1 MKDKNFA
8 FLDIIYFAF
17 SYIIKFTL
25 KIYQKENLI
34 LSVVY
39 QNLSYQKGNNR
50 IINFKIKNPSGGCEN
65 EPRKISS
72 STSNIPSCST

>member
-34 LSVVY
+34 SRIVY
-39 QNLSYQKGNNR
+39 QNLSYQRRNNR
-50 IINFKIKNPSGGCEN
+50 ILFFTIFFI
-65 EPRKISS
+65 
-72 STSNIPSCST
+72 

>member
-39 QNLSYQKGNNR
+39 QNLSYQRRNNR
-50 IINFKIKNPSGGCEN
+50 ILLFLQYFI
-65 EPRKISS
+65 
-72 STSNIPSCST
+72 

>member
-25 KIYQKENLI
+25 KIYQKENLS

-39 QNLSYQKGNNR
+39 QNLSYQRRNNR
-50 IINFKIKNPSGGCEN
+50 IIKSSIKKIIKK
-65 EPRKISS
+65 KI
-72 STSNIPSCST
+72 

>member
-34 LSVVY
+34 SRIVY
-39 QNLSYQKGNNR
+39 QNLSYQRRNNR
-50 IINFKIKNPSGGCEN
+50 ILLFLQYFI
-65 EPRKISS
+65 
-72 STSNIPSCST
+72 

>member
-34 LSVVY
+34 SRIVY
-39 QNLSYQKGNNR
+39 LN
-50 IINFKIKNPSGGCEN
+50 
-65 EPRKISS
+65 
-72 STSNIPSCST
+72 